1 MPVVYYSN
9 GTVVMKADMTEHE
22 EQAKEQ
28 QKRPRRADK
37 RKYPAP
43 LPEPVVYYGRS
54 DSQYPKTIRLSFTD
68 GHTEIYD
75 RRLNQPRQDS
85 YINASF
91 PRRRKK

>member
-1 MPVVYYSN
+1 
-9 GTVVMKADMTEHE
+9 MTQH
-22 EQAKEQ
+22 
-28 QKRPRRADK
+28 RR
-37 RKYPAP
+37 RRRPAP

-54 DSQYPKTIRLSFTD
+54 DSQYPETIRLSFTD

-75 RRLNQPRQDS
+75 RRLNQPRPDS